1 MEKKKRTIIV
11 NGKIIDLD
19 KASIEDLKRA
29 QKELARREKEI
40 RKQIQGE
47 LDRD

>member
-1 MEKKKRTIIV
+1 MEKKKRTVIV

-19 KASIEDLKRA
+19 KAPIEDLKRA
-29 QKELARREKEI
+29 QKELERREKEI